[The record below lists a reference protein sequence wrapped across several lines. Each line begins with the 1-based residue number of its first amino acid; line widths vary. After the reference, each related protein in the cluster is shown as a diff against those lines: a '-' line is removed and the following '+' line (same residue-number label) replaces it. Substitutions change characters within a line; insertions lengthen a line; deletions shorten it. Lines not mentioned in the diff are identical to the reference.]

1 MSFGNELKAAR
12 EAQGLGIQ
20 DLAQR
25 TKIRGDYL
33 RALEAEDLSGL
44 PERTFSRAY
53 VQRYARELQLDA
65 APLLRDF
72 DRLSP
77 QPPEQVNTLR
87 QTATRPQ
94 GGRRARGNPA
104 GLIGGLVGGVL
115 LLALAGYLG
124 YSAYQSRSTVA
135 ATATDSAAV
144 TPSAKQVRLSLSST
158 PAGARVYLDN
168 HYLGLTP
175 LRAFPLDARAQGTL
189 RVEYGGR
196 QTYQQPVDLQSD
208 RNLNISLI
216 TDCP

>member
-65 APLLRDF
+65 RAPAAGLR
-72 DRLSP
+72 P
-77 QPPEQVNTLR
+77 AVPAAPEQVNTLR

-94 GGRRARGNPA
+94 AAA
-104 GLIGGLVGGVL
+104 GH
-115 LLALAGYLG
+115 AG
-124 YSAYQSRSTVA
+124 T
-135 ATATDSAAV
+135 
-144 TPSAKQVRLSLSST
+144 
-158 PAGARVYLDN
+158 
-168 HYLGLTP
+168 
-175 LRAFPLDARAQGTL
+175 
-189 RVEYGGR
+189 
-196 QTYQQPVDLQSD
+196 QPG
-208 RNLNISLI
+208 
-216 TDCP
+216 

>member
-77 QPPEQVNTLR
+77 Q
-87 QTATRPQ
+87 RPNRSTPC
-94 GGRRARGNPA
+94 GRRRPARRAAA
-104 GLIGGLVGGVL
+104 GH
-115 LLALAGYLG
+115 AG
-124 YSAYQSRSTVA
+124 T
-135 ATATDSAAV
+135 
-144 TPSAKQVRLSLSST
+144 
-158 PAGARVYLDN
+158 
-168 HYLGLTP
+168 
-175 LRAFPLDARAQGTL
+175 
-189 RVEYGGR
+189 
-196 QTYQQPVDLQSD
+196 QPG
-208 RNLNISLI
+208 
-216 TDCP
+216 